1 LLNRSGVVADP
12 KFFDAVCVDSSQKDG
27 HAETIFAQAHFWML
41 ISKRESVITQNDD
54 KFNLILSS

>member
-1 LLNRSGVVADP
+1 LLNRSRVVADA

-27 HAETIFAQAHFWML
+27 HAETIFAQV
-41 ISKRESVITQNDD
+41 SKRESVITQNDD